1 MPDYLTGTGDRE
13 RKRGRK
19 KGRTPAPT
27 HLAQNG
33 QILKGKGKGKADGR
47 RAKHRQRR
55 GGRTEAPDTTFKG
68 RATPT
73 TLWTAEVFNPSN
85 WCTVEP
91 HQRPEK
97 KKHHACKHVLIPVL
111 HHDGTVKCISVHE
124 HCTLLGK
131 AEKRGFTASCTTT
144 RLRRKL

>member
-1 MPDYLTGTGDRE
+1 MKKTGETINQCKGSRS
-13 RKRGRK
+13 GRK
-19 KGRTPAPT
+19 AF
-27 HLAQNG
+27 QF
-33 QILKGKGKGKADGR
+33 QV
-47 RAKHRQRR
+47 
-55 GGRTEAPDTTFKG
+55 
-68 RATPT
+68 T

-85 WCTVEP
+85 WCTIEP

-131 AEKRGFTASCTTT
+131 AEKRCFTASCTTT
-144 RLRRKL
+144 RLRRKTVSPQHSGQLFKTSTFDRLRSEHWPAVPLY